1 MAQAKRKR
9 QPYIPSVI
17 GWRVYFVSGIMLLLF
32 VSLVARATYIQ
43 VLEPGKLE
51 RQSDMRSLRTKTTQ
65 VQRGMISDRNGVELA
80 VSVPVQ
86 TVWADPKVI
95 AEHNTLANKPRRWQ
109 ALADILELDVA
120 ELQRAVANPKRRFV
134 YLKRQVSSPAVA
146 DYISK
151 LKLDGVYLKNE
162 SRRYYPTGEVSAH
175 LVGVTNIDD
184 RGIEGIEAAFNDWL
198 TGTPGKRQIRKDR
211 SGRTVE
217 QLQVIEEAQQ
227 PGDIRLSIDQR
238 IQALAYQELKKA
250 TEYLQ
255 ATSGSVVV
263 LDIDSGEILAMVN
276 TPSFNPN
283 NRHELKPHRMRN
295 RAITDTFEPGSTVKP
310 MVVAGALAS
319 GKVKPDKVID
329 TSPGWMML
337 GGSRVKDSRNHGE
350 MALGEILQKSS
361 NVGISKLALE
371 VGADD
376 LLENFYA
383 LGLGSSSGSM
393 LTGESS
399 GYLTN
404 RRRWSD
410 FELATLS
417 FGYGLTVTPLQLA
430 RVYAILGAAGTR
442 YPLSIMKRDAKPV
455 GEAVI
460 APRVARQMISMLE
473 AVTQEGGTG
482 IKARVKGYRVAG
494 KTGTAR
500 KAVAGGYG
508 DNYVATFAGLAPASD
523 PKLAI
528 AVVIN
533 EPSGDKYYGGDTAA
547 PVFSKVMGG
556 ALHYLNIRPD
566 AQRATIA
573 GVLQ

>member
-9 QPYIPSVI
+9 KPNTPSVI
-17 GWRVYFVSGIMLLLF
+17 GWRVYFVSGIMLLLLF
-32 VSLVARATYIQ
+32 SLVARAAYIQ
-43 VLEPGKLE
+43 VLEPDQLE
-51 RQSDMRSLRTKTTQ
+51 HQSDMRSLRTKTTR
-65 VQRGMISDRNGVELA
+65 VHRGIITDRHGVELA

-86 TVWADPKVI
+86 AVWADPKII
-95 AEHNTLANKPRRWQ
+95 AEKGSQQKARRWQ
-109 ALADILELDVA
+109 ALAEVLDLEID
-120 ELQRAVANPKRRFV
+120 ELRSKVTNSEQRFV
-134 YLKRQVSSPAVA
+134 YLKRQVPPAVS
-146 DYISK
+146 DYIRK
-151 LKLDGVYLKNE
+151 LKLGGVYLKNE

-175 LVGVTNIDD
+175 LVGVTDIDD
-184 RGIEGIEAAFNDWL
+184 VGIEGIEASFNDWL

-211 SGRTVE
+211 RGRT
-217 QLQVIEEAQQ
+217 IEELGVLEVAQQ
-227 PGDIRLSIDQR
+227 PGDITLSIDQR

-283 NRHELKPHRMRN
+283 NNHTRKPHRMRN

-319 GKVKPDKVID
+319 GKVTPDLVID
-329 TSPGWMML
+329 TAPGWMML
-337 GGSRVKDSRNHGE
+337 GGSRVKDSRNYGE
-350 MALGEILQKSS
+350 MTLEEVLQKSS
-361 NVGISKLALE
+361 NVGISKLALQ
-371 VGADD
+371 VGAEP
-376 LLENFYA
+376 LIENFYA
-383 LGLGSSSGSM
+383 LGFGSDSGSLM
-393 LTGESS
+393 TGESA
-399 GYLTN
+399 GNLAN
-404 RRRWSD
+404 RRRWSQ

-430 RVYAILGAAGTR
+430 RVYAILGAGGVR
-442 YPLSIMKRDAKPV
+442 YPLSIIKREQQEQ
-455 GEAVI
+455 GEQVI
-460 APRVARQMISMLE
+460 PARVAKQMLTMLE
-473 AVTQEGGTG
+473 SVTHKGGTG
-482 IKARVKGYRVAG
+482 TKARVKGFRVAG

-533 EPSGDKYYGGDTAA
+533 EPAGDKYYGGDTAA
-547 PVFSKVMGG
+547 PVFSAVMGG
-556 ALHYLNIRPD
+556 ALHYLNVRPD
-566 AQRATIA
+566 EQTATIA
-573 GVLQ
+573 GVWQ